1 MRSTQ
6 PLSPHYAAVT
16 LLANI
21 AVLLLFALALIIQNA
36 AIVTP

>member
-16 LLANI
+16 LAANI
-21 AVLLLFALALIIQNA
+21 AILLLFALALIVQNA
-36 AIVTP
+36 AFISR